1 MGSIWIVTTTER
13 RISLNINARSAN
25 TLLNFDIMKIN
36 EKLRKQIIA
45 KVRNTEEYKILEDKK
60 NKLYLSF
67 RFAEAN
73 KVIKMMKEVEER
85 CINKY
90 IKHYAYETKKVSE
103 LIDVMTEEDRDRMN
117 TYGNML
123 IMVCDIVE
131 TANIEMN
138 QLLKKYHP
146 TFRIESFDKVAELSN
161 EASGIV
167 KMLDRYSEDEYY
179 TNTYGTVV
187 DNLFEMCFNK
197 AKSFIGKIKK
207 NEERANKKATKNAK
221 VA

>member
-1 MGSIWIVTTTER
+1 MVNSGAVGLTTGETVTTQEN
-13 RISLNINARSAN
+13 L
-25 TLLNFDIMKIN
+25 
-36 EKLRKQIIA
+36 
-45 KVRNTEEYKILEDKK
+45 
-60 NKLYLSF
+60 
-67 RFAEAN
+67 
-73 KVIKMMKEVEER
+73 
-85 CINKY
+85 
-90 IKHYAYETKKVSE
+90 
-103 LIDVMTEEDRDRMN
+103 
-117 TYGNML
+117 
-123 IMVCDIVE
+123 
-131 TANIEMN
+131 N

-207 NEERANKKATKNAK
+207 NEERANKKAAKNAK

>member
-1 MGSIWIVTTTER
+1 ME
-13 RISLNINARSAN
+13 
-25 TLLNFDIMKIN
+25 IN
-36 EKLRKQIIA
+36 EKLKKQIID
-45 KVRNTEEYKILEDKK
+45 KVRNTEEYKELEQRK
-60 NKLYLSF
+60 NKLYRSF
-67 RFAEAN
+67 RFVEAN
-73 KVIKMMKEVEER
+73 KIIKMMNEVEER
-85 CINKY
+85 CVRKY
-90 IKHYAYETKKVSE
+90 VEYYMVESKKVSE

-197 AKSFIGKIKK
+197 AKSFIGKI
-207 NEERANKKATKNAK
+207 AAKNAK

>member
-1 MGSIWIVTTTER
+1 MV
-13 RISLNINARSAN
+13 LH
-25 TLLNFDIMKIN
+25 LNFTKMEIN
-36 EKLRKQIIA
+36 EKLKKQIID
-45 KVRNTEEYKILEDKK
+45 KVRNTEEYKELEQRK
-60 NKLYLSF
+60 NKLYRSF
-67 RFAEAN
+67 RFVEAN
-73 KVIKMMKEVEER
+73 KIIKMMNEVEER
-85 CINKY
+85 CVRKY
-90 IKHYAYETKKVSE
+90 VEYYMVESKKVSE

-207 NEERANKKATKNAK
+207 NEERANKKAAKNAK